1 MTIPHDS
8 WAAGYDH
15 LYEASFGPFYQ
26 QLTAATLEV
35 ITSAVAPP
43 ARVLDFGAGTG
54 RLALPLAA
62 RGYEVTAV
70 DTSAQMLAVL
80 AQKPGAARVATHVGR
95 MQDFTTEQGHD
106 LATCVFTVLL
116 YLLTEEDLV
125 QSIAAAARA
134 LRPGGQFLID
144 IPSRQL
150 FQSAEYGDHSC
161 SRRVRITP
169 VTRQIFDYE
178 ETSSI
183 QVGGEVRH
191 FEDRF
196 QIRYWPSGFVRAV
209 LLENGFEIIRDLSA
223 DFAATGSDYLLL
235 RKR

>member
-15 LYEASFGPFYQ
+15 LYEASFGAFYQ

-35 ITSAVAPP
+35 ITCAVAPP

-80 AQKPGAARVATHVGR
+80 AQKPGAARVVTHVGR

-116 YLLTEEDLV
+116 YLLTEEDLA

-150 FQSAEYGDHSC
+150 FQSAEYGDHNC

-183 QVGGEVRH
+183 LVGGEVRH

>member
-1 MTIPHDS
+1 MTVPHDS
-8 WAAGYDH
+8 WSAGYDH
-15 LYEASFGPFYQ
+15 LYEASFGAFYR
-26 QLTAATLEV
+26 QLTQATLRV
-35 ITSAVAPP
+35 ITSAQPAP

-70 DTSAQMLAVL
+70 DPSAQMLAAL
-80 AQKPGAARVATHVGR
+80 AQKPGAGGITTNVGR
-95 MQDFTTEQGHD
+95 MQDFRSEGSFD

-125 QSIAAAARA
+125 QSIVAAARA
-134 LRPGGQFLID
+134 LRPGGQFLLD
-144 IPSRQL
+144 IPSRRL
-150 FQSAEYGDHSC
+150 FQDAGYSDDSC
-161 SRRVRITP
+161 ARRVRITP

-183 QVGGEVRH
+183 QVGGQTRH

-209 LLENGFEIIRDLSA
+209 LLENGFDLVRDLSA
-223 DFAATGSDYLLL
+223 DFAATGSEYLLL
-235 RKR
+235 RRR

>member
-15 LYEASFGPFYQ
+15 LYEASFGAFYQ

-80 AQKPGAARVATHVGR
+80 AQKPGAARVVTHVGR

-116 YLLTEEDLV
+116 YLLTEEDLA

-150 FQSAEYGDHSC
+150 FQSAEYGDHNC

-183 QVGGEVRH
+183 QMGGEVRH
-191 FEDRF
+191 FEDHF

>member
-43 ARVLDFGAGTG
+43 ARVLDYGAGTG

-70 DTSAQMLAVL
+70 DTSAQMLAAL
-80 AQKPGAARVATHVGR
+80 AQKPGAARVVTHVGR

-116 YLLTEEDLV
+116 YLLTEEDLA

-178 ETSSI
+178 ETSSV

-209 LLENGFEIIRDLSA
+209 LLENGLEIIRDLSA